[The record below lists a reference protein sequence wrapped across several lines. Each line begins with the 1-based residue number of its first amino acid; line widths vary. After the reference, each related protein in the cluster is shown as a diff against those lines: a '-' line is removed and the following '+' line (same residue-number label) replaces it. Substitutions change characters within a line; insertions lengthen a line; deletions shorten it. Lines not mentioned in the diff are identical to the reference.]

1 MRYLSLEAL
10 SHLATSDLSREAVKK
25 HQDIVMK
32 ALNVRAEG
40 RTEGEGKERDGGGG
54 RVLQNIFTIT
64 WMCVHYVWEEL
75 LYFSLSLSVPQTERD
90 VSVRQR
96 AIDLLYAMCDHA
108 NAQTIVEELLRYLEK
123 ADYSIRETLVCVCV
137 CVCVCVSQCGWGG
150 EAM

>member
-64 WMCVHYVWEEL
+64 WMYVL
-75 LYFSLSLSVPQTERD
+75 MFGRSYIFFSLSLSVTQTERD
-90 VSVRQR
+90 VR
-96 AIDLLYAMCDHA
+96 ASH
-108 NAQTIVEELLRYLEK
+108 
-123 ADYSIRETLVCVCV
+123 
-137 CVCVCVSQCGWGG
+137 
-150 EAM
+150 